1 MSDKSQRLAELLA
14 KVPVP
19 AVDLPPV
26 DGRSLLEVGFL
37 CVLQRRLSSAAAEK
51 TLAALSA
58 ACPDWNELRVSQV
71 QEFQHL
77 IQTKSAE
84 LSLLVARDCIEFL
97 QEIYQKIH
105 GFNLDVIKG
114 DMAEAA
120 RFASSLPFLGASVGH
135 YLLYLACPGEMPISP
150 PLVRTLDRLNLAKRT
165 TSIKKAQ
172 AGVEGFVPE
181 SMRRDFAI
189 RLGFVAE
196 KWCDARKPLCW
207 ECPLVHACPFGKK
220 VERDWKQSQRR
231 LELARAREEE
241 RQQKDLEKERR
252 RAAADEKRRLIA
264 KAKDD
269 ARKARVAERVKAKLV
284 AKSKKRS
291 DSSTRT
297 EARSRKK
304 SVPKKSVHKRAT
316 QATPRAKKAAP
327 KANKKGK

>member
-1 MSDKSQRLAELLA
+1 MSDKSQRLADLLA

-19 AVDLPPV
+19 AMPLPAAE
-26 DGRSLLEVGFL
+26 GRNLLEIGFL
-37 CVLQRRLSSAAAEK
+37 CVLQRRLSESAAEK
-51 TLAALSA
+51 TLSALSA

-84 LSLLVARDCIEFL
+84 LSLQVARDCIEYL

-114 DMAEAA
+114 DLPEAA
-120 RFASSLPFLGASVGH
+120 RFASGLPFLGASVGH
-135 YLLYLACPGEMPISP
+135 YLLYLACPGELPISP
-150 PLVRTLDRLNLAKRT
+150 PLVRTLDRLGLAKRT
-165 TSIKKAQ
+165 SSIKKAQ
-172 AGVEGFVPE
+172 AGFESFVPE
-181 SMRRDFAI
+181 PMRRDFAI
-189 RLGFVAE
+189 RMGYVAE

-207 ECPLVHACPFGKK
+207 ECPLVQACPFGKK

-231 LELARAREEE
+231 HEIQRARDQE
-241 RQQKDLEKERR
+241 RQQKELEKERK

-269 ARKARVAERVKAKLV
+269 ARKVRVSERVKAKLL
-284 AKSKKRS
+284 AGSKKRS
-291 DSSTRT
+291 EASTRT

-304 SVPKKSVHKRAT
+304 SAPKKSVHKRAT
-316 QATPRAKKAAP
+316 EPAP
-327 KANKKGK
+327 KAKKKGK